1 MVMGLV
7 SGCLWP
13 IILTQ
18 SPSWWDTHCSAKM
31 VASEEIWEVVGYVVS
46 FLHFPDSSG
55 WWWLI
60 SSVFL
65 TRTSCCKLTHANGFY
80 GAWSGWAVSVDE
92 LPLTAPEKNNQ
103 KVQELYKEYIKF
115 YLKI

>member
-1 MVMGLV
+1 
-7 SGCLWP
+7 
-13 IILTQ
+13 
-18 SPSWWDTHCSAKM
+18 M

-46 FLHFPDSSG
+46 FLPFPDSSG

-65 TRTSCCKLTHANGFY
+65 TRTSCCKVTHANGFC
-80 GAWSGWAVSVDE
+80 GAWSGWTVSIDE